1 MIIETWTA
9 RKKSGEQTA
18 RRRRTEA
25 PRSEFRYLSEKKRRP
40 TWIETLLSIGRR
52 WHERASVSMNW
63 SPGMN
68 NRQSEVSR
76 RATSNASNR
85 PDARAEIQRLATEE
99 GACHRSCESKN
110 WKQKK
115 REVRARAPL
124 APADPYTMNILRRA
138 PAWCIFFGIKVIVT
152 LWPAGSAKDS
162 FGSLVPINANLLLY
176 GILGRN
182 RAIYETVGVVVIPF
196 KRIRRTSQALPSN
209 CRRTRSPR
217 DALRITKSSR
227 VHSWISN
234 SQCIIWEV
242 N

>member
-99 GACHRSCESKN
+99 GLSQIL
-110 WKQKK
+110 WIKK
-115 REVRARAPL
+115 LKTKKTRGARARA
-124 APADPYTMNILRRA
+124 RRWRLLT
-138 PAWCIFFGIKVIVT
+138 PIQWIFCAARPPGV
-152 LWPAGSAKDS
+152 S
-162 FGSLVPINANLLLY
+162 SL
-176 GILGRN
+176 
-182 RAIYETVGVVVIPF
+182 E
-196 KRIRRTSQALPSN
+196 
-209 CRRTRSPR
+209 
-217 DALRITKSSR
+217 
-227 VHSWISN
+227 
-234 SQCIIWEV
+234 
-242 N
+242 